1 MPTDLRA
8 LVVDWGGVLTEPLDA
23 AIRAW
28 AEIDGLE
35 VEHYV
40 DVMRSWLGPHQ
51 GELARD
57 NPVAA
62 LERGE
67 IEVPDFERQLARR
80 LSEHAGRTID
90 ATGLLQRMFDQFE
103 HAPAMAGLVLRA
115 RRAGL
120 LTGLLS
126 NSWGNEYPREGW
138 DEMFDAIVI
147 SGEVGMRK
155 PEPEIFA
162 HVLDLLGVERGADR
176 VRRRPRAQR
185 ARGRVAGAGR
195 GAPHVVRHDGAA
207 PRGPVRPPPA
217 RLSRV
222 CLRRRRAA

>member
-1 MPTDLRA
+1 VPTALRA
-8 LVVDWGGVLTEPLDA
+8 LVVDWGGVLTEPLDT

-28 AEIDGLE
+28 AEVDGLE
-35 VEHYV
+35 VDHYAE
-40 DVMRSWLGPHQ
+40 VMRSWLGPHQ
-51 GELARD
+51 GDLARD

-67 IEVPDFERQLARR
+67 IEVPHFERQLAER
-80 LSEHAGRTID
+80 LSVHAGRPVD
-90 ATGLLQRMFDQFE
+90 ATGLLQRMFDQFV

-120 LTGLLS
+120 RTGLLS

-162 HVLDLLGVERGADR
+162 HVLDLLGVRAEETVFVDDLEHN
-176 VRRRPRAQR
+176 VR
-185 ARGRVAGAGR
+185 
-195 GAPHVVRHDGAA
+195 AA
-207 PRGPVRPPPA
+207 ESVGLVGVHHTSYDATAA
-217 RLSRV
+217 RLEDLFGRH
-222 CLRRRRAA
+222 LRD

>member
-1 MPTDLRA
+1 MTPPPNGLRA
-8 LVVDWGGVLTEPLDA
+8 LVVDWGGVLTEPLDTA
-23 AIRAW
+23 LQAW
-28 AEIDGLE
+28 ATVDGLDLDS
-35 VEHYV
+35 YV
-40 DVMRSWLGPHQ
+40 AVMRKWLGPHQ
-51 GELARD
+51 GELAQD

-67 IEVPDFERQLARR
+67 IEVPDFEAQLARR
-80 LSEHAGRTID
+80 LTEHSGREVAAD
-90 ATGLLQRMFDQFE
+90 GLLQRMFDQFV

-155 PEPEIFA
+155 PEPAIFE
-162 HVLDLLGVERGADR
+162 HVLRLLGVEAGQTVFVDDLEHN
-176 VRRRPRAQR
+176 VRA
-185 ARGRVAGAGR
+185 AEAIGLVAVHHTSYDATAGALEDLFGVPL
-195 GAPHVVRHDGAA
+195 GE
-207 PRGPVRPPPA
+207 
-217 RLSRV
+217 
-222 CLRRRRAA
+222 

>member
-1 MPTDLRA
+1 MTPPPSGLRA
-8 LVVDWGGVLTEPLDA
+8 LVVDWGGVLTEPLDTA
-23 AIRAW
+23 LAAW
-28 AEIDGLE
+28 AEIDGLDLDG
-35 VEHYV
+35 YV
-40 DVMRSWLGPHQ
+40 AVMREWLGPHQ
-51 GELARD
+51 GELAQD

-67 IEVPDFERQLARR
+67 IEVPDFEAQLARR
-80 LSEHAGRTID
+80 LSEHSDSEIAAD
-90 ATGLLQRMFDQFE
+90 GLLQRMFDQFE

-155 PEPEIFA
+155 PDREIFD
-162 HVLDLLGVERGADR
+162 HVLRLLGVE
-176 VRRRPRAQR
+176 PRQT
-185 ARGRVAGAGR
+185 VFVDDLE
-195 GAPHVVRHDGAA
+195 HNV
-207 PRGPVRPPPA
+207 
-217 RLSRV
+217 
-222 CLRRRRAA
+222 RAAEEFGLVGVHHTSYDTTAGELERLFGLPLGE

>member
-1 MPTDLRA
+1 VTGSPLRA
-8 LVVDWGGVLTEPLDA
+8 LVVDWGGVLTEPLEG

-28 AEIDGLE
+28 ADVDG
-35 VEHYV
+35 VDYEHYV
-40 DVMRSWLGPHQ
+40 EVMRSWLGPHQ

-67 IEVPDFERQLARR
+67 IEVPHFEDQLAAR
-80 LSEHAGRTID
+80 LSAAAGREIS
-90 ATGLLQRMFDQFE
+90 AAGLLQRMFDQFA
-103 HAPAMAGLVLRA
+103 HAPAMAALVLRA

-120 LTGLLS
+120 RTGLLS

-162 HVLDLLGVERGADR
+162 HVLDLLGVAAEQTVFVDDLTHNIEAA
-176 VRRRPRAQR
+176 RRL
-185 ARGRVAGAGR
+185 GFVAV
-195 GAPHVVRHDGAA
+195 HHTSYDETSS
-207 PRGPVRPPPA
+207 
-217 RLSRV
+217 RLEALFG
-222 CLRRRRAA
+222 LRLRD

>member
-1 MPTDLRA
+1 MPEDATPLKA

-23 AIRAW
+23 PIRAW
-28 AEIDGLE
+28 ADLDG
-35 VEHYV
+35 VDFEHYV
-40 DVMRSWLGPHQ
+40 EVMRSWLGPHQ

-67 IEVPDFERQLARR
+67 IEVPHFEEQLAAR
-80 LSEHAGRTID
+80 LSE
-90 ATGLLQRMFDQFE
+90 ATGRAIAAAGLMQRMFDQFE
-103 HAPAMAGLVLRA
+103 HAPAMSALVLRA

-120 LTGLLS
+120 RTGLLS

-162 HVLDLLGVERGADR
+162 HMLDLLGVC
-176 VRRRPRAQR
+176 R
-185 ARGRVAGAGR
+185 ARRCSSTTC
-195 GAPHVVRHDGAA
+195 RHNVEAA
-207 PRGPVRPPPA
+207 EALGFGVHHTSYDDTATSWRPSSGC
-217 RLSRV
+217 R
-222 CLRRRRAA
+222 

>member
-1 MPTDLRA
+1 MGRVTGSPLRA
-8 LVVDWGGVLTEPLDA
+8 LVVDWGGVLTEPLEG

-28 AEIDGLE
+28 ADVDG
-35 VEHYV
+35 VDYEHYV
-40 DVMRSWLGPHQ
+40 EVMRSWLGPHQ

-67 IEVPDFERQLARR
+67 IEVPHFEEQLAAR
-80 LSEHAGRTID
+80 LSAVTGRVV
-90 ATGLLQRMFDQFE
+90 AAEGLLQRMFDQFA
-103 HAPAMAGLVLRA
+103 HAPAMAALVLRA

-120 LTGLLS
+120 RTGLLS

-155 PEPEIFA
+155 PEPQIFA
-162 HVLDLLGVERGADR
+162 HVLELLDVAAEETVFVDDLTHNVEAAERLGFVGVHHTSYDETSS
-176 VRRRPRAQR
+176 
-185 ARGRVAGAGR
+185 
-195 GAPHVVRHDGAA
+195 
-207 PRGPVRPPPA
+207 
-217 RLSRV
+217 RLEDLFG
-222 CLRRRRAA
+222 LRLRD